1 MPSPV
6 FADSQSE
13 FAAQYAEAD
22 AAFGPAVP
30 AASLP
35 SLEDGRWGA
44 FAAKVRFSEVSW
56 LLAANVVAEIV
67 LASAPADVAEA
78 LAELGG
84 Q

>member
-22 AAFGPAVP
+22 AAFGPGIP
-30 AASLP
+30 GASLP
-35 SLEDGRWGA
+35 SLEDGKWGA

-56 LLAANVVAEIV
+56 LLAADVVSEIINTNEPAAV
-67 LASAPADVAEA
+67 AAALSA
-78 LAELGG
+78 L
-84 Q
+84 